1 MSLNNMHFQLSQ
13 RDIKQGYAGIRHIAK
28 RCLRKGDILGA
39 LRYIHVCVDIAG
51 QFNWIYSDDQIE
63 GMLQVI
69 AEKTIVPIKSSY
81 TPQVNRWVL
90 YDDWCTSYVLAIQWL
105 EAMAKTGNEI
115 LYITSRDFSKAN
127 RNKSILDRV
136 EAFSNVKVH
145 IVKTGTV
152 FERSQDV
159 YDTIVNFHPSK
170 LVLHKSASISP
181 ITFALYVLPK
191 EAQRY
196 LINLSDQTYWTGAK
210 AIDYCLEFRQFGA
223 SVSLQRRG
231 LKREQLLLV
240 PFYPADDRNAFAGF
254 PEECTK
260 DKVVIF
266 SGGDYYKT
274 LNEKRTYWRLVKRIL
289 DTYPQVVFLFAT
301 KNIPEGDAEIY
312 QFIQDNHFEGR
323 FIYISFRPDIY
334 QVFAHCDIYMGTSP
348 TSGSLMS
355 GLAAVNSKPI
365 LQYYEPNTPD
375 DETEQALCY
384 NEQFRISFDNVD
396 DFMREADRLILDVAY
411 RHKQGLRLQTAIISP
426 SQFDQLVAD
435 TLITNQTQREI
446 KEYSMDYRGLDDRWY
461 YLEKAGYTHTLS
473 YLYGI
478 LGFWNSLFWAPS
490 MFLKKNIGR
499 LISKLKRF
507 K

>member
-1 MSLNNMHFQLSQ
+1 MFQLSQ
-13 RDIKQGYAGIRHIAK
+13 RDIKQGYAGVKHLAVNCVRKKDYTHALQYVHICAD
-28 RCLRKGDILGA
+28 L
-39 LRYIHVCVDIAG
+39 AG
-51 QFNWIYSDDQIE
+51 QFNWIYCDNQLESI
-63 GMLQVI
+63 LQTI
-69 AEKTIVPIKSSY
+69 AKNTITTTNSYKAEK
-81 TPQVNRWVL
+81 NRWVL
-90 YDDWCTSYVLAIQWL
+90 YDDWCTSYVLAVQWL
-105 EAMAKTGNEI
+105 EAMANTGNEI
-115 LYITSRDFSKAN
+115 LYITSRDFSKVN
-127 RNKSILDRV
+127 RNKSILDRAEV
-136 EAFSNVKVH
+136 FPNVKVH
-145 IVKTGTV
+145 IVKDGDA

-159 YDTIVNFHPSK
+159 YDVIVDFRASK
-170 LVLHKSASISP
+170 VVLHKSANISP
-181 ITFALYVLPK
+181 VTTALYVLPK
-191 EAQRY
+191 EITTY
-196 LINLSDQTYWTGAK
+196 LINLSDQTFWLGAR

-231 LKREQLLLV
+231 LKKDQLLLV
-240 PFYPADDRNAFAGF
+240 PFYPADDRNPFGGF

-260 DKVVIF
+260 DKVIIF

-312 QFIQDNHFEGR
+312 QFIRDNHFEGR
-323 FIYISFRPDIY
+323 FIYINFRPDIY

-355 GLAAVNSKPI
+355 GLAAVNGKPI

-384 NEQFRISFDNVD
+384 NEQFRISFDNED
-396 DFMREADRLILDVAY
+396 DFMQEADRLITNAEY
-411 RHKQGLRLQTAIISP
+411 RHKQGRRLNSAIISP
-426 SQFDQLVAD
+426 AQFEQLVAD
-435 TLITNQTQREI
+435 TLTTNQTQREI
-446 KEYSMDYRGLDDRWY
+446 NAYSMDYRGLDDRWY

-478 LGFWNSLFWAPS
+478 LGFWNSLFWAS
-490 MFLKKNIGR
+490 GIFFKKNMGR
-499 LISKLKRF
+499 LINKLKRS